1 MILETLS
8 IFLLTKI
15 AWHDIR
21 TQKIRNSD
29 LIAAGF
35 SLVLL
40 YWRNWL
46 ISFLNFII
54 YLSLYILSM
63 RKLGEGDLKLSIICA
78 FPLSSVFQ
86 LMQAVAITWF
96 IGGVFALFK
105 PRTSIAF
112 APFMILGT
120 YLAKLDRKST
130 RLNSSH
136 LR

>member
-8 IFLLTKI
+8 IFLLIKI

-21 TQKIRNSD
+21 TQQIRNSD

-40 YWRNWL
+40 YWGNWM

-78 FPLSSVFQ
+78 LPLSSVFQ
-86 LMQAVAITWF
+86 LMQAVATTWF

-120 YLAKLDRKST
+120 YLAKFSIP
-130 RLNSSH
+130 
-136 LR
+136 

>member
-1 MILETLS
+1 MILEILS

-21 TQKIRNSD
+21 TQQIRNSD

-40 YWRNWL
+40 YWGNWL

-54 YLSLYILSM
+54 YLSIYILSM

-78 FPLSSVFQ
+78 LPLSSVFQ
-86 LMQAVAITWF
+86 LMQAVATTWF

-105 PRTSIAF
+105 PRNSIAF

-120 YLAKLDRKST
+120 YLTKFSIP
-130 RLNSSH
+130 
-136 LR
+136 

>member
-40 YWRNWL
+40 YWGNWL
-46 ISFLNFII
+46 IAFLNFII
-54 YLSLYILSM
+54 YLLLYILSK

-78 FPLSSVFQ
+78 LPLSSVFQ
-86 LMQAVAITWF
+86 LMQAVATTWF
-96 IGGVFALFK
+96 IGGFFALFK

-120 YLAKLDRKST
+120 YLAKFSIP
-130 RLNSSH
+130 
-136 LR
+136 

>member
-40 YWRNWL
+40 YWGNWL
-46 ISFLNFII
+46 IAFLNFII
-54 YLSLYILSM
+54 YLLLYILSM

-78 FPLSSVFQ
+78 LPLSSVFQ
-86 LMQAVAITWF
+86 LMQAVATTWF
-96 IGGVFALFK
+96 IGGVFVVFK

-120 YLAKLDRKST
+120 YLAKFSIP
-130 RLNSSH
+130 
-136 LR
+136 

>member
-8 IFLLTKI
+8 IALLAKI

-21 TQKIRNSD
+21 TQRIKNSD
-29 LIAAGF
+29 LIAAGCI
-35 SLVLL
+35 LILL

-46 ISFLNFII
+46 ISLFNFIM
-54 YLSLYILSM
+54 YLVLYILSR

-78 FPLSSVFQ
+78 LPLSSVFQ
-86 LMQAVAITWF
+86 LTQAITATWF
-96 IGGVFALFK
+96 VGGVYALFK

-120 YLAKLDRKST
+120 YLAKFSIP
-130 RLNSSH
+130 
-136 LR
+136 

>member
-8 IFLLTKI
+8 ILLFAKI
-15 AWHDIR
+15 AWHDIQ

-29 LIAAGF
+29 LISVGIIL
-35 SLVLL
+35 SPI
-40 YWRNWL
+40 YWRNWP
-46 ISFLNFII
+46 ISLLNFTV
-54 YLSLYILSM
+54 YLVLYFLSQ

-78 FPLSSVFQ
+78 LQLSSVLQ
-86 LMQAVAITWF
+86 LMQSVTFTWF

-120 YLAKLDRKST
+120 YLAKFYTS
-130 RLNSSH
+130 
-136 LR
+136 

>member
-21 TQKIRNSD
+21 TQQIRNSD

-40 YWRNWL
+40 YWGNWL
-46 ISFLNFII
+46 ISFLNFIV
-54 YLSLYILSM
+54 YLALYILSM

-78 FPLSSVFQ
+78 LPLSSVFQ
-86 LMQAVAITWF
+86 LMQAVATTWF
-96 IGGVFALFK
+96 IGGVFGLFK

-120 YLAKLDRKST
+120 YLAKFSIP
-130 RLNSSH
+130 
-136 LR
+136 

>member
-8 IFLLTKI
+8 ITLLAKI

-21 TQKIRNSD
+21 TQRIKNSD
-29 LIAAGF
+29 LTAAGCT
-35 SLVLL
+35 LILI

-46 ISFLNFII
+46 ISLLNFII
-54 YLSLYILSM
+54 YLVLYILSQ

-78 FPLSSVFQ
+78 LPLSSVFQ
-86 LMQAVAITWF
+86 LTQAITATWF

-112 APFMILGT
+112 APFMIFGT
-120 YLAKLDRKST
+120 YLAKFSIP
-130 RLNSSH
+130 
-136 LR
+136 